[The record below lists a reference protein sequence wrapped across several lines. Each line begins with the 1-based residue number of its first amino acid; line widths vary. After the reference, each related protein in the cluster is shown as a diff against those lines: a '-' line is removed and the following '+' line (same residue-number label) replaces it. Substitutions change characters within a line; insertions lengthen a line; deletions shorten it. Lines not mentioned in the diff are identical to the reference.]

1 MSIFPNKATQDLKNL
16 YNLAEQ
22 QKNQGALIIKNKNLK
37 QTQDKKLA
45 ETVSPISKKFEA
57 VNESTESLAD
67 VSKQTKSE
75 DGNIQTP
82 AQQNILVMQSVR
94 DTLAFMNGSKVFFL
108 KLVEKDNA
116 EVIWITVL
124 IKPNPLGQKRLRLK
138 IMNSK

>member
-1 MSIFPNKATQDLKNL
+1 MSIFPNKATQDLENL

-57 VNESTESLAD
+57 VNESSESLAD

-94 DTLAFMNGSKVFFL
+94 DTLAFMNGSKVFFSQ
-108 KLVEKDNA
+108 
-116 EVIWITVL
+116 ISW
-124 IKPNPLGQKRLRLK
+124 KR
-138 IMNSK
+138 

>member
-1 MSIFPNKATQDLKNL
+1 MTLSWKDILKNL

-57 VNESTESLAD
+57 VNESSESLAD